1 MLISILSVRNSGSEL
16 YYHGFMTGILGFACA
31 AKGVEF
37 HEEIESGDGFPDV
50 VLKKK
55 LTRTTAVLEFKKGK
69 KDLSA
74 LTESADYAIDQI
86 IKKKYAEPYIKE
98 GYRNVYGIGI
108 GFGGKDCTVKSL
120 GNMAL
125 KK

>member
-1 MLISILSVRNSGSEL
+1 M
-16 YYHGFMTGILGFACA
+16 
-31 AKGVEF
+31 
-37 HEEIESGDGFPDV
+37 
-50 VLKKK
+50 
-55 LTRTTAVLEFKKGK
+55 LEFKKGK

-108 GFGGKDCTVKSL
+108 GFGGKDCTGRKFSIRFTYSQKSITSIVIAEPSSEL
-120 GNMAL
+120 DIYFEL
-125 KK
+125 KNTFWISKLRLRVH